1 MEDIQLTPEVIKAVV
16 DAFDEW
22 ALSRSKELT
31 EKEHQKDIVDA
42 VVDLTSIKKSDI
54 MWMFKARADT
64 EKTKEEQE
72 KIDDRIV
79 LLNTFFGN

>member
-31 EKEHQKDIVDA
+31 EKEQQKDIVDA

-64 EKTKEEQE
+64 EKVKEEQE